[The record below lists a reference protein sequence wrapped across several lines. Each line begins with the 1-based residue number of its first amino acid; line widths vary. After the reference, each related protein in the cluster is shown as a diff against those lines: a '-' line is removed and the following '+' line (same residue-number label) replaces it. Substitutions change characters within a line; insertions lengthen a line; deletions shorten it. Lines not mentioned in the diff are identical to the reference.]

1 MVRGK
6 GEGRREGGRE
16 GVLSKARKKESGR
29 REGGREKLTSA
40 MSSQGGPGSGGKAGH
55 IVLPGYKP
63 FVAGGRES
71 LLSIL
76 QGREERR
83 ERGRKSKKR
92 GERDMCSNF
101 LQHAT

>member
-6 GEGRREGGRE
+6 GEGGRE

-40 MSSQGGPGSGGKAGH
+40 VSSQGGPGSGGEAGH

-76 QGREERR
+76 QEREERR
-83 ERGRKSKKR
+83 EREEGRAREGK
-92 GERDMCSNF
+92 G
-101 LQHAT
+101 LV